1 MPRVFNQKIKI
12 LYLMRIFLEQTDEE
26 HPMSVKELIAY
37 LNSLGFS
44 AERKTVYDDIE
55 TLRNFGMDIL
65 NRREHP
71 AGFYLASREFELPE
85 LRLLVDAVQS
95 SRCITNGKSRQL
107 IRKLES
113 LASVYE
119 SRQLRRQGFAENR
132 IRTINENVYYSID
145 MIQRALTEDRQISF
159 QYCEWTVEK
168 KLRPENEGERY
179 SVSPWGLVWQNEEYY
194 LITYDEKCG
203 RVKQYQV
210 DKLQQIRIEKEVRR
224 GREFFENYDIG
235 ELTSRTFGMFG
246 GREVTICLE
255 AHNRLVGVVLDRFG
269 RDIMIHRKDPE
280 HFKTLVRV
288 NISDQFLGWIA
299 SLGPDAVIASPD
311 EVRDK
316 YREFLEKSLSNYK

>member
-1 MPRVFNQKIKI
+1 M
-12 LYLMRIFLEQTDEE
+12 
-26 HPMSVKELIAY
+26 
-37 LNSLGFS
+37 
-44 AERKTVYDDIE
+44 
-55 TLRNFGMDIL
+55 
-65 NRREHP
+65 
-71 AGFYLASREFELPE
+71 
-85 LRLLVDAVQS
+85 
-95 SRCITNGKSRQL
+95 
-107 IRKLES
+107 
-113 LASVYE
+113 
-119 SRQLRRQGFAENR
+119 
-132 IRTINENVYYSID
+132 YYSID

-280 HFKTLVRV
+280 HFKTLV
-288 NISDQFLGWIA
+288 L
-299 SLGPDAVIASPD
+299 SLIHI
-311 EVRDK
+311 
-316 YREFLEKSLSNYK
+316 